1 MRLAE
6 HTGTT
11 RGTLSQ
17 FAFAEV
23 YAAIVD
29 LDQLYP
35 DFGNWFWNKVVPEI
49 GNSRRIFTEWS
60 DGQLAGVVIA
70 KAEGDERKLCTV
82 WIAPN
87 FKKQGLGRR
96 LMSEAKVWLGTE
108 TPLISVPHQRLS
120 EFQPIF
126 DQWGFS
132 LTQTLRSY
140 YRYGETEYVFNG
152 TLPLLHQA

>member
-1 MRLAE
+1 M
-6 HTGTT
+6 
-11 RGTLSQ
+11 
-17 FAFAEV
+17 
-23 YAAIVD
+23 
-29 LDQLYP
+29 
-35 DFGNWFWNKVVPEI
+35 PEI